1 MDNVGLAGDAG
12 FDAAL
17 KALDE
22 LEGNGAPVLA
32 SAASFSAEIPPIL
45 AIDIG
50 DATEAAPVSFV
61 PAASETTSADDDL
74 ENMVNASLA
83 TVTVAAFE
91 PRPAPISPAAS
102 APIAIA
108 APPAPAVS
116 GRQWL
121 LATAIA
127 GLGVFAS
134 VLAVIGLIVTSRT
147 LAHASLVVADARE
160 RQQQLAK
167 VGDLVHDLE
176 IIRTRQIEL
185 LQRQQ
190 LAANTA
196 PLSSEQFNK
205 SMDNL
210 RIDIGKRGP
219 ETEVLQLVRAGQ
231 VDANQRMNELSLK
244 VMRIEAAVAGGRR
257 PSLPGG
263 E

>member
-1 MDNVGLAGDAG
+1 MDNVGSAGDAG

-22 LEGNGAPVLA
+22 LESNAVPVSAPSSPLSVA
-32 SAASFSAEIPPIL
+32 IPPIL
-45 AIDIG
+45 DIF
-50 DATEAAPVSFV
+50 DAVEITPVALVVAAPAGV
-61 PAASETTSADDDL
+61 DDEL
-74 ENMVNASLA
+74 ESMVNASLA
-83 TVTVAAFE
+83 TVKVPPAE
-91 PRPAPISPAAS
+91 PTPAPISPATSGPVSFS
-102 APIAIA
+102 APST
-108 APPAPAVS
+108 PAQS
-116 GRQWL
+116 GRPWL
-121 LATAIA
+121 LAVMIA

-134 VLAVIGLIVTSRT
+134 LLAVIGLIVTSRT
-147 LAHASLVVADARE
+147 MAHASLVVADARE

-167 VGDLVHDLE
+167 VGVLVHDLE
-176 IIRTRQIEL
+176 LIRARQIEL

-190 LAANTA
+190 VAATTT

-219 ETEVLQLVRAGQ
+219 EAEVLQVVRAGQ
-231 VDANQRMNELSLK
+231 VDSNQRITELTLK

-257 PSLPGG
+257 SSLPGG